1 MMLFPNVLYFITG
14 QQDSSVSLTVDGS
27 TLLWGLL
34 SGLVIIVGFFIVRYL
49 NNSDRAL
56 HDLEGKVDRG
66 FERFD
71 ERLDSFE
78 RNQIRIMVKLGVD
91 DD

>member
-1 MMLFPNVLYFITG
+1 MMLFPNVLYFITR
-14 QQDSSVSLTVDGS
+14 QETSPSFSIDGGA
-27 TLLWGLL
+27 LLWGLL
-34 SGLVIIVGFFIVRYL
+34 SGMVIVIGFFIVRYL
-49 NNSDRAL
+49 NNNDRAL

-91 DD
+91 ED

>member
-1 MMLFPNVLYFITG
+1 MMLFPNVLYFITR
-14 QQDSSVSLTVDGS
+14 QETSLSFSIDGGA
-27 TLLWGLL
+27 LLWGLL
-34 SGLVIIVGFFIVRYL
+34 SGMVIVIGFFIVRYL
-49 NNSDRAL
+49 NNNDRAL

-91 DD
+91 ED